1 MHWVFLALLTALCEA
16 LKDVFSKFNLK
27 NTNPYIVALAM
38 RMFALP
44 LLLPLLF
51 FIDIPELGERF
62 FPALLVGG
70 SMNIFITILY
80 LKAIQHSD
88 LSVTVPMV
96 TFSPLFL
103 LITSPIIVG
112 EFPGY
117 YGIAGIVCIVLGSYM
132 LNLQAVRKG
141 FFAPFKALI
150 KDKGPRYM
158 LGVAFLWSITANIDK
173 VGIQNS
179 HPIFWVIS
187 ISTFL
192 FVGMVPVAYLFARR
206 DLKQLKTKAVALFPV
221 GLFTALTLVF
231 QMLAINLALVAYVIS
246 IKRTSALMVVVF
258 GWLIFK
264 EKGFTQR
271 IAGAALML
279 VGVLLITLLNGDG

>member
-1 MHWVFLALLTALCEA
+1 MHWVGLALLTALCEA
-16 LKDVFSKFNLK
+16 LKDVFSKLNLK
-27 NTNPYIVALAM
+27 NTNPYIIALAM
-38 RMFALP
+38 RLFSLP
-44 LLLPLLF
+44 LLLPLLI
-51 FIDIPELGERF
+51 FIDIPVLGEMF
-62 FPALLVGG
+62 FPALIAGG
-70 SMNIFITILY
+70 LMNIFITILY

-96 TFSPLFL
+96 TFTPLFL

-132 LNLQAVRKG
+132 LNLHTVRSG

-179 HPIFWVIS
+179 HPVFWVVS
-187 ISTFL
+187 ISAFL
-192 FVGMVPVAYLFARR
+192 FAGMIPVVLLFAKK
-206 DLKQLKTKAVALFPV
+206 DLKQLKKNALKLLPV
-221 GLFTALTLVF
+221 GIFSGLTLVF
-231 QMLAINLALVAYVIS
+231 QMLAIQIALVAYVIS
-246 IKRTSALMVVVF
+246 IKRTSALMVVIF

-264 EKGFTQR
+264 EKGFVQR

-279 VGVLLITLLNGDG
+279 LGVLLISLLNDS